1 MKTASTKNLGLLGGI
16 VTLAFT
22 ALAGCATSQ
31 ADVASLETP
40 GAANVQVASATKT
53 RAPRA
58 ARRWDPSSG
67 FKKRARSL
75 DEAITQWTGK
85 NGLVTADGSA
95 YAADVVPVLL
105 YAARTKDAPLYDMA
119 RKGADRLIL
128 MEKSDPYTQGFVLTR
143 RKGNAG
149 PETVGATETLQMA
162 RALWEGADALNRPG
176 DRELALKVLG
186 GYSKFAY
193 EMNGIWLVRKQ
204 FDFAT
209 RSFAGTS
216 LLSNYDGDF
225 IDLVSRKAPRA
236 VPADFA
242 RRSYALVARSVT
254 PSGLLYPLVQPEI
267 GATYPGL
274 EVDVYAPNGIVA
286 LEESCRGAVSAAKGQ
301 PQVARGVLEF
311 ARTRAGEPDELYAYF
326 GAEDGKRTAD
336 DRLSDSGYACLA
348 TLAITL
354 GDGEHMETLED
365 ALLDVMDRATGDY
378 GKKPGMIGADATVLL
393 AAQAAGAVQ

>member
-1 MKTASTKNLGLLGGI
+1 MKIASITNIGVLGGSAM
-16 VTLAFT
+16 L
-22 ALAGCATSQ
+22 ALAVLPGCATRQ
-31 ADVASLETP
+31 ADMASLEAP
-40 GAANVQVASATKT
+40 AAARTQVASARKAG
-53 RAPRA
+53 APRA
-58 ARRWDPSSG
+58 ARRWDPGSG
-67 FKKRARSL
+67 FRKRARSL

-85 NGLVTADGSA
+85 NGLVTPDGSA

-105 YAARTKDAPLYDMA
+105 YAARTRDAQLYDLA

-128 MEKSDPYTQGFVLTR
+128 NEKSDPYTQGFVLTR

-149 PETVGATETLQMA
+149 PEIVGATETLQMA
-162 RALWEGADALNRPG
+162 RALWEGAEALNRPA

-193 EMNGIWLVRKQ
+193 EMNGVWLVRKQ

-242 RRSYALVARSVT
+242 RRSYALVAQSVA

-326 GAEDGKRTAD
+326 GAEDGKRSAD
-336 DRLSDSGYACLA
+336 ERLPDSGYACLA

-354 GDGEHMETLED
+354 GDAEHMDALED

-378 GKKPGMIGADATVLL
+378 GKKPGMVGAAATVLL

>member
-1 MKTASTKNLGLLGGI
+1 MKTASITNIGVLGGI
-16 VTLAFT
+16 VTLALT

-31 ADVASLETP
+31 SDVMSLEAP
-40 GAANVQVASATKT
+40 AAANAKVASAAKA
-53 RAPRA
+53 RAPRV
-58 ARRWDPSSG
+58 ARRWEPSSG
-67 FKKRARSL
+67 FRKRARSL
-75 DEAITQWTGK
+75 DEAITQWTGQ
-85 NGLVTADGSA
+85 NGLVTPDGSA

-105 YAARTKDAPLYDMA
+105 YAARTRDAQLYDMA

-128 MEKSDPYTQGFVLTR
+128 MEKSDPYTQGFVVTR
-143 RKGNAG
+143 RKGNAA

-162 RALWEGADALNRPG
+162 RALWEGADALNRPA
-176 DRELALKVLG
+176 DRELALKVLA

-204 FDFAT
+204 FDVAT
-209 RSFAGTS
+209 RSFSGSS

-225 IDLVSRKAPRA
+225 IELVSRKAPRA
-236 VPADFA
+236 VPGDFA
-242 RRSYALVARSVT
+242 RRSYAVVAQSVS

-274 EVDVYAPNGIVA
+274 DVDVYAPNGIVA

-301 PQVARGVLEF
+301 PEVARGVLEF

-336 DRLSDSGYACLA
+336 EHLSDAGYACLA

-354 GDGEHMETLED
+354 GDAEHMDALED
-365 ALLDVMDRATGDY
+365 ALLDVMSRATGDY
-378 GKKPGMIGADATVLL
+378 GKKPGMIGAAATVLL